1 MPNDDKIPSVY
12 SYSPASNAREEQWGA
27 SLSPEAVAMVH
38 TKLQLDVHSA
48 SEELD
53 FILDA
58 LEGMHNLHFQH
69 IRAGGGSEQYTWKN
83 PEEIVEDYLV
93 RVFDSLHRHLVETI
107 FPEALKSRMPVD
119 IVITVPAEWTYRAKN
134 STFRALTRAGF
145 DENAFPKLTDVLL
158 VSEPV
163 AAAIYTARYLKEIE
177 GVNFLRKGE
186 CFTLCDAG
194 GGTVVSEVSSSTGN
208 KTLHFKPR
216 GFLRT

>member
-69 IRAGGGSEQYTWKN
+69 IRAGRGLEQYTWKT

-93 RVFDSLHRHLVETI
+93 RVFESLHRHLVETV
-107 FPEALKSRMPVD
+107 FPEALRSRMPVD
-119 IVITVPAEWTYRAKN
+119 IVITVPAVCPLLSPPFLFFFCHRSICYIWDI
-134 STFRALTRAGF
+134 STNVHCL
-145 DENAFPKLTDVLL
+145 
-158 VSEPV
+158 
-163 AAAIYTARYLKEIE
+163 
-177 GVNFLRKGE
+177 GVDL
-186 CFTLCDAG
+186 
-194 GGTVVSEVSSSTGN
+194 
-208 KTLHFKPR
+208 
-216 GFLRT
+216 